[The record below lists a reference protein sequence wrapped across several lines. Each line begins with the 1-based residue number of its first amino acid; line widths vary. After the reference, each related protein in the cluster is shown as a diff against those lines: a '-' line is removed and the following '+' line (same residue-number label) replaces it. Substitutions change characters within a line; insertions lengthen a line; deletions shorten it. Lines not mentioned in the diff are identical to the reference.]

1 MVGRVSD
8 GMAKYAGKTL
18 VVAPAFQ
25 GVLIRGAQ
33 IPKVDLIFYWPVA
46 TQQVCHG

>member
-1 MVGRVSD
+1 
-8 GMAKYAGKTL
+8 
-18 VVAPAFQ
+18 
-25 GVLIRGAQ
+25 LIRGAQ